1 MPATVSNSAKALL
14 RGNVFRYVR
23 LWKLT
28 RRDGVV
34 MRFADHPEPIVW
46 EGQVY
51 TPADFEP
58 SASEHRAGFAENN
71 VEIRGGISSQAITY
85 QDLRA
90 GLYNDARVE
99 EITVDWKYPF
109 SETVGHFRRDVF
121 IVDGVQYSG
130 EVFQGD
136 ILSLPGVLSRRA
148 GRTINRD
155 CDAEVGDSRCGLDL
169 ELYRVAGEIT
179 AVSEDRRVIE
189 TDLSD
194 PDGRYDDGVVTMTSG
209 PNSGFNLFVKKYLN
223 ADGEIQLQLRA
234 PFSISVGETFTIVP
248 GCGRTRADCK
258 GTTGTKNRPW
268 PTNIENF
275 RGFPDMPGSTTILK
289 TPNS

>member
-1 MPATVSNSAKALL
+1 MPASICNSAQALIH
-14 RGNVFRYVR
+14 GNVLRYVR

-28 RRDGVV
+28 RRDG
-34 MRFADHPEPIVW
+34 MILRFADHPEPITW
-46 EGQVY
+46 EGQKY
-51 TPADFEP
+51 SPADFDP

-71 VEIRGGISSQAITY
+71 VEIRGGISSDAISY

-121 IVDGVQYSG
+121 VVDGVQYSG
-130 EVFQGD
+130 EIFQGD
-136 ILSLPGVLSRRA
+136 ILSLPGVLSRKS
-148 GRTINRD
+148 GRSINRD
-155 CDAEVGDSRCGLDL
+155 CDAEFGDSRCGIDK
-169 ELYRVAGEIT
+169 ELYRVSGEVV
-179 AVSEDRRVIE
+179 AVGENRRKFD

-194 PDGRYDDGVVTMTSG
+194 PDGRYDDGEVTMTSG
-209 PNSGFNLFVKKYLN
+209 PNIGFILTVKKHLN
-223 ADGEIQLQLRA
+223 ADGEIELQIRS
-234 PFSISVGETFTIVP
+234 PFTITVGETFTIVP
-248 GCGRTRADCK
+248 GCGQVREDCK

-268 PTNIENF
+268 LTNIENY